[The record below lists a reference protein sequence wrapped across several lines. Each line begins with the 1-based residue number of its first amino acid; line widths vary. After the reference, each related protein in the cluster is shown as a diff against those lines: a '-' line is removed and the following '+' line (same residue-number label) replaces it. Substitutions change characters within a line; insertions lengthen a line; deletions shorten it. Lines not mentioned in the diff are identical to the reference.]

1 MGAPATSSVHALKLT
16 SVTVLAVTE
25 ISLSLPPHYTPLT
38 GQYQTPLISGLVEPG
53 DNGATVDMY
62 NTALSS
68 LTQTCSIYAAAADM
82 INTVI
87 HSFKGRQRMEFFL
100 TAQNKSIHVHNL
112 SKIANILRTQACT
125 LRKSIYDK
133 AYDKSQVLAI
143 STLEHFK
150 GQRNC
155 LTMPWR

>member
-1 MGAPATSSVHALKLT
+1 
-16 SVTVLAVTE
+16 
-25 ISLSLPPHYTPLT
+25 
-38 GQYQTPLISGLVEPG
+38 
-53 DNGATVDMY
+53 
-62 NTALSS
+62 
-68 LTQTCSIYAAAADM
+68 
-82 INTVI
+82 
-87 HSFKGRQRMEFFL
+87 MEFFL
-100 TAQNKSIHVHNL
+100 TAQNKSIHIHNL

-155 LTMPWR
+155 LTMPLR

>member
-1 MGAPATSSVHALKLT
+1 
-16 SVTVLAVTE
+16 
-25 ISLSLPPHYTPLT
+25 
-38 GQYQTPLISGLVEPG
+38 
-53 DNGATVDMY
+53 
-62 NTALSS
+62 
-68 LTQTCSIYAAAADM
+68 
-82 INTVI
+82 
-87 HSFKGRQRMEFFL
+87 MEFFL
-100 TAQNKSIHVHNL
+100 TAQNKSIHIHNL

-155 LTMPWR
+155 LTMPWRWFPIAKPWSMCQQSKKKCQTAAGYHQCPGSFKGNDPGLPPATTLRTVSQGGLVNNLGSHMTTFAII